1 MRFFCISLFLF
12 FLFLELVKEVRSGEG
27 KGQWME
33 GMEGMEGM
41 EIVEVMEGG
50 NGTEKGM
57 KVVGRVVVCP
67 NG

>member
-1 MRFFCISLFLF
+1 
-12 FLFLELVKEVRSGEG
+12 
-27 KGQWME
+27 ME